1 VQYKIAMDL
10 RNSTEPKYSI
20 Q

>member
-1 VQYKIAMDL
+1 MDL